1 MPRAT
6 GAPLVLAPG
15 GLPWDEALDLVASDG
30 IRLRGALWRGGGR
43 GLVLLL
49 AGRTEFLE
57 KYTLVAAELL
67 ARGFSVA
74 SLDWRGQ
81 GLSQRLIQPHL
92 KGHVGH
98 FTHFHRDLD
107 ALTAHPLIAG
117 IGGPRLIVANS
128 MGAAIGL
135 GALYRRAVSAR
146 AVVLLAPMLGI
157 VMNRWMR
164 LLSHVTLPLAQR
176 TGGTGL
182 WPPLRY
188 ASRPYVFGGV
198 PGSQLTGDSEMF
210 DWLVSTIRSHA
221 ELQLAMPTL
230 GWLAEARAEMDW
242 LSRQGALDCPA
253 LCLLGGNEEVV
264 IPEAVRTGAA
274 RMGARLETIPDAR
287 HDMLMEVPQ
296 SRALAWAAIDRFL
309 AETGF

>member
-1 MPRAT
+1 MLRAP

-15 GLPWDEALDLVASDG
+15 GLAWDEPLDLVASDG
-30 IRLRGALWRGGGR
+30 VRLRGALWRGGSR

-57 KYTLVAAELL
+57 KYTLVAAELV

-98 FTHFHRDLD
+98 FTHFHRDLE
-107 ALTAHPLIAG
+107 ALTAHPLVSGIA
-117 IGGPRLIVANS
+117 GPRLLIANS

-135 GALYRRAVSAR
+135 GALYRRVVSAQ
-146 AVVLLAPMLGI
+146 AMVLLAPMLGI
-157 VMNRWMR
+157 VMSRSMR
-164 LLSHVTLPLAQR
+164 LLSQAVLPVAQR
-176 TGGTGL
+176 TGTTGL
-182 WPPLRY
+182 WPPLPR
-188 ASRPYVFGGV
+188 ASRPYVFSGF
-198 PGSQLTGDSEMF
+198 PGNQLTADREMF
-210 DWLVSTIRSHA
+210 DWLVATLRTHP

-253 LCLLGGNEEVV
+253 LCLLGGREEVV

-274 RMGARLETIPDAR
+274 RMGARLETVADAR
-287 HDMLMEVPQ
+287 HDLLMEVSD
-296 SRALAWAAIDRFL
+296 SRARAWAAIDRFL
-309 AETGF
+309 TENGF